1 MQNHQSRALA
11 TPAGFNRNARP
22 TSIGIGGRHRFGT
35 PGRLHRNPQAKC
47 SEGTVRYHVT
57 GLGGMLIDAV
67 LDDGSLDPD
76 RVKAFSE
83 SVAFNRVY
91 FGKDVIRR

>member
-1 MQNHQSRALA
+1 MRQRKLLGISQREFARRA
-11 TPAGFNRNARP
+11 N
-22 TSIGIGGRHRFGT
+22 
-35 PGRLHRNPQAKC
+35 C
-47 SEGTVRYHVT
+47 SEGTVRYHVS
-57 GLGGMLIDAV
+57 GLGGMLVDAV

-76 RVKAFSE
+76 WVESFSE